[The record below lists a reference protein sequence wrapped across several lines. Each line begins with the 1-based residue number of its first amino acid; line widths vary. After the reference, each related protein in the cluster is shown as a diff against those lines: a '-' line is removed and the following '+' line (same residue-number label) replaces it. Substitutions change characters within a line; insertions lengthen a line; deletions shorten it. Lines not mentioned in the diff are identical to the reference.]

1 MHLKFFQAIAVGVIL
16 QTDLQSATVSAV
28 QIRPDQASISE
39 SDSDTLNLSQ
49 KSHVVKSI
57 DKLINEDDKSDS
69 IQAQASSEQT

>member
-49 KSHVVKSI
+49 KSHVIKSI